1 MVLAGITADMALSGA
16 RGKQASSTGAIDELA
31 HQPAGPVVVCLLALG
46 LAAYA
51 GWRWLQAVSGDTK
64 SEGWLDLFKRIGWT
78 AIGTAYSAL
87 CVRCIAAVIGRS
99 HSGDKSRSYTSRAL
113 DLPGGRMI
121 LVLVGLGVVAGGIGL
136 MVWAALQKFE
146 TYLPDRRMPVGAHV
160 VARIAITY
168 GNFTRGAVF
177 AGVGASLVIA
187 GFIRRA
193 GDARDFD
200 QVLRTLGHHSY
211 GGWLLLLA
219 ALGFLAFAAA
229 SGLEAAYRRI

>member
-1 MVLAGITADMALSGA
+1 MAATSAAGRTSGQAKRGARRASAQARQVKKRTLVQRTARAGLCARGLVYMVLAGITADRALSGA
-16 RGKQASSTGAIDELA
+16 RCKQASSTGAIDELA

-121 LVLVGLGVVAGGIGL
+121 LVLVGLGVVAGGIGG
-136 MVWAALQKFE
+136 Q
-146 TYLPDRRMPVGAHV
+146 PDAP
-160 VARIAITY
+160 
-168 GNFTRGAVF
+168 
-177 AGVGASLVIA
+177 
-187 GFIRRA
+187 
-193 GDARDFD
+193 
-200 QVLRTLGHHSY
+200 HSK
-211 GGWLLLLA
+211 
-219 ALGFLAFAAA
+219 
-229 SGLEAAYRRI
+229 